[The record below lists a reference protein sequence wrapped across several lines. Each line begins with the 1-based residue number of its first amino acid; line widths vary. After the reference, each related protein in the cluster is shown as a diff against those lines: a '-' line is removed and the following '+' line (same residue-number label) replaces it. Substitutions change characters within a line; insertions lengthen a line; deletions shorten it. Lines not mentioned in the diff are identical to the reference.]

1 MKELFFVLAV
11 IVIWFSGFFHGH
23 DKGKEYV
30 YKEAI
35 RNGAGNCV
43 INVNKEI
50 DFKWNCE
57 K

>member
-11 IVIWFSGFFHGH
+11 IIIWFSGFFHGH

-35 RNGAGNCV
+35 RNGAGNYV